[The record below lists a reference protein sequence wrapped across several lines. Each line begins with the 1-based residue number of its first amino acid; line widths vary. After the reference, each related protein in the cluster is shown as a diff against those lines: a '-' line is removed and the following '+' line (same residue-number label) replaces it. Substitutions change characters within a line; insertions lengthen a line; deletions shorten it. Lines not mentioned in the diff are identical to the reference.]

1 MDEISRRTML
11 AATAAGGAFTIA
23 RAANAQGG
31 DAIPQPQRPGHGGTD
46 PGPRNLARDRQ
57 NPDLLVPPSTDHGTL
72 PNLRYS
78 FSDSHVRQE
87 SGGWT
92 RQVTVRELGISKN
105 VAGVNMRL
113 NAGGVR
119 ELHWHKAA
127 EWAYMLYGTARIT
140 AIDADG
146 NNFIDDVGVGDLW
159 YFPSGV
165 PHSIQGLGPDG
176 CEFLLVFDDGEFD
189 EDNTFLL
196 SDWFKHTPSEV
207 LAKNFGV
214 GKDAFEHVLDP
225 SQLYIFAS
233 QVPGPIA
240 SDKIAGA
247 KPVPQTF
254 SHRMMAQQPI
264 KTKSGT
270 VRITDTSVFPA
281 SKTISAALVEVEPG
295 GMREMHWHP
304 NTDEWQYYIE
314 GQARMGVFAASGQAR
329 TFDFMAGDV
338 GYVPFAMGH
347 YIENTGTTTLRFL
360 EVFKSDYYADVSL
373 NQWLALTPPELVQ
386 AHLKIDPQTLAA
398 FHKEKFPVVPG

>member
-1 MDEISRRTML
+1 SIRCITTCARLADLGESNRSETSGVSTMDELTRRRLL
-11 AATAAGGAFTIA
+11 AATAAGGLVT
-23 RAANAQGG
+23 AATVAGAQTGEPV
-31 DAIPQPQRPGHGGTD
+31 PQPQRPGHGGTD

-72 PNLRYS
+72 PNLRFS
-78 FSDSHVRQE
+78 FSDAHVRLE

-92 RQVTVRELGISKN
+92 RQVTARELGVSKN
-105 VAGVNMRL
+105 IAGVNMRL
-113 NAGGVR
+113 NAGGIR

-140 AIDADG
+140 AIDPQG
-146 NNFIDDVGVGDLW
+146 RYFVDDVGVGDLW
-159 YFPSGV
+159 YFPPGV
-165 PHSIQGLGPDG
+165 PHSIQGLGADG
-176 CEFLLVFDDGEFD
+176 CEFLLVFDDGDFD

-196 SDWFKHTPSEV
+196 SDWFKHTPAEV

-264 KTKSGT
+264 KTK
-270 VRITDTSVFPA
+270 
-281 SKTISAALVEVEPG
+281 
-295 GMREMHWHP
+295 
-304 NTDEWQYYIE
+304 
-314 GQARMGVFAASGQAR
+314 
-329 TFDFMAGDV
+329 
-338 GYVPFAMGH
+338 
-347 YIENTGTTTLRFL
+347 
-360 EVFKSDYYADVSL
+360 
-373 NQWLALTPPELVQ
+373 
-386 AHLKIDPQTLAA
+386 
-398 FHKEKFPVVPG
+398 